1 MVVKVCETQDG
12 LIIQEEVSRHA
23 TMIPTHAGII
33 PDRVDQSW
41 KQEEQQST
49 NTPKRMG
56 IFVDEMAQNIITQV
70 VNFHLDMILFDGD
83 ESPTY
88 IRNLRRTL
96 VPDIA
101 PNIQFIKTIGLCDEA
116 DIEKYRKYEDCVDY
130 FLFDES

>member
-1 MVVKVCETQDG
+1 MVVNVCETQDG
-12 LIIQEEVSRHA
+12 LVIQEEVSRHT

-41 KQEEQQST
+41 DPKEQQST

-70 VNFHLDMILFDGD
+70 VNFHLDLILFDGD
-83 ESPTY
+83 ESPTF
-88 IRNLRRTL
+88 IRNMRRTL

-101 PNIQFIKTIGLCDEA
+101 PGIQFIKTISLCEEE
-116 DIEKYRKYEDCVDY
+116 DIEQYRKYEDCVDY
-130 FLFDES
+130 FLFDET